1 VERSEAAA
9 LGADLI
15 IMAISAVDGWTD
27 DDTKLVEHVLIN
39 KVQLFF
45 IFLSF
50 FSDKNACLNIVP
62 AFCYYQ

>member
-1 VERSEAAA
+1 
-9 LGADLI
+9 
-15 IMAISAVDGWTD
+15 MAISAVDGWTD